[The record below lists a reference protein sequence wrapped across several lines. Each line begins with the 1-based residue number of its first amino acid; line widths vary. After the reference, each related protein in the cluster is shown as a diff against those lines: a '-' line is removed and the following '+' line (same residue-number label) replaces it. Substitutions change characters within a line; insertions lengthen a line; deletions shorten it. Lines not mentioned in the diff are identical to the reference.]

1 MVNMASKVAIAGV
14 GYSKIGRHLPIPDD
28 ELVRQAVMAAIADA
42 GMTVDDIDGISTM
55 GGDAMSI
62 GWLLG
67 IMPLNYHFTS
77 AGGPAFVEPAV
88 QAINAVGAG
97 MAHTVVAIRLIRQ
110 MPGQTDRIRAT
121 PAASAPAEPPMID
134 SGGFL
139 GSARDPRVGS
149 QFSAPFGSG
158 AAAATIAGFQMQAH
172 MSRYGTTEEQF
183 AQNAVNQRYHAS
195 LNDDALLRDPITID
209 DYLNARFISK
219 PVRLFDCDYPCDSV
233 SAVIF
238 TTAERAR
245 DWAKKP
251 VHVEAWSLS
260 AISNFTMELLPDF
273 TANAPVHAAE
283 ALWSRTDLTPADVD
297 CAQLYDGFTIITFEW
312 LEALGFCKPG
322 EVGPFVEAGNTRLGG
337 SLPVNTDGGACN
349 VGRRHGANFCIE
361 SVRQIRGGES
371 GERQVPDCEVAVWA
385 NAVGPFSGAML
396 MTV

>member
-1 MVNMASKVAIAGV
+1 MVNTASKVAIAGV
-14 GYSKIGRHLPIPDD
+14 GYSTIGRRLPIPDD
-28 ELVRQAVMAAIADA
+28 ELVRQAVKAAMDDA
-42 GMTVDDIDGISTM
+42 GMTVADIDGISTM

-77 AGGPAFVEPAV
+77 PGGPAFIEPAV
-88 QAINAVGAG
+88 QAINAVAAG
-97 MAHTVVAIRLIRQ
+97 MSHTVLAIRLIRQ
-110 MPGQTDRIRAT
+110 MPGQTDRVRA
-121 PAASAPAEPPMID
+121 PGPPREPGLID

-139 GSARDPRVGS
+139 GSARDPAAAA
-149 QFSAPFGSG
+149 QFSAPFGTG

-172 MSRYGTTEEQF
+172 MSRYGTSEEQF

-195 LNDDALLRDPITID
+195 MNDDALLRDPITVE
-209 DYLNARFISK
+209 DYLNSRFISK

-238 TTAERAR
+238 TTAERAQ
-245 DWAKKP
+245 DWSKKP
-251 VHVEAWSLS
+251 VHVEAWALS
-260 AISNFTMELLPDF
+260 AIRDFDMSLLEDH
-273 TANAPVHAAE
+273 TANAPVHCGE

-312 LEALGFCKPG
+312 LEGLGFCGPG
-322 EVGPFVEAGNTRLGG
+322 EAGPFVEAGHTRLGG

-361 SVRQIRGGES
+361 ATRQIRGGES
-371 GERQVPDCEVAVWA
+371 GDRQVPDCEVAVWA
-385 NAVGPFSGAML
+385 NAVGPYAGAVL
-396 MTV
+396 LTA